1 MLLFVGIL
9 AATGVAVSGAV
20 QFAVVCVAM
29 MAMMMLAMPQ
39 RAPVTSASPGSST
52 PAGGEPTGRWI
63 SGRSRI
69 SCYSSDHLRRCD
81 AGMGVQGFGVR
92 AFRAGGGRPWGAP
105 KRVEIVDLLA
115 QGGRVPRAS
124 EAGGGVPRGSARVS
138 TAFFDDVDGVE
149 PAMIEELK
157 TRIQS
162 GSVRVVDVRPWLE
175 FESGHLPGAAN
186 IPLGELSARMGELDT
201 STPVIA
207 LPRAVLG
214 ARGAGRFTAT
224 RRRRG
229 CPAPGRGPDR
239 VACRGTAAG
248 EGRLRRSESHRWTD
262 SSPIGVQP

>member
-1 MLLFVGIL
+1 MPVWEFKDSVFEH
-9 AATGVAVSGAV
+9 
-20 QFAVVCVAM
+20 FARV
-29 MAMMMLAMPQ
+29 
-39 RAPVTSASPGSST
+39 
-52 PAGGEPTGRWI
+52 
-63 SGRSRI
+63 
-69 SCYSSDHLRRCD
+69 
-81 AGMGVQGFGVR
+81 
-92 AFRAGGGRPWGAP
+92 GGRPWGAP

-229 CPAPGRGPDR
+229 CPAPGRGPIEWH
-239 VACRGTAAG
+239 AAG
-248 EGRLRRSESHRWTD
+248 LPLERGASGDPSHTGGPTVAR
-262 SSPIGVQP
+262 